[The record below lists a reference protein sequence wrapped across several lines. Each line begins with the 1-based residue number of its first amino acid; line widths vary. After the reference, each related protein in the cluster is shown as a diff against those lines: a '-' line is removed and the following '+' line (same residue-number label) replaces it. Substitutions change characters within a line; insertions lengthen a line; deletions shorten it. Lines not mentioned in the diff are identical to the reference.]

1 LTESFLPPAATVV
14 DADKPRRSRWL
25 RRLRIVAVAST
36 TIALAAGGAVAGWY
50 GRDRFGSHE
59 TNITV
64 QRPITVMQAQ
74 VQATNTMPNVLGLDR
89 NSARQA
95 LADAGVDLSR
105 VTFGEQPYAG
115 VPGIVINQDPPA
127 AGSVTSAAVM
137 LTVSAPGTMP
147 KLVGLELDTARS
159 ELSTMGATVLVR
171 SRYEAGAAEGSVL
184 ATDPANG
191 QPLAERV
198 KLVIAEPA
206 SSVFL
211 DQLSAINSSCS
222 SNSVY
227 VAGVQRPHSLV
238 CEPGQDSPA
247 EMDYVLNRRVST
259 FQAVVGVGDT
269 GASDTPVAFR
279 IFVDG
284 RLAFSTTLP
293 FGSSKPVSVPVV
305 GALRIR
311 LVAAVPKQGPS
322 DSQVE
327 GVFGNARFLGG
338 SSAIDQ
344 LTAEAHP

>member
-1 LTESFLPPAATVV
+1 LTESFLRPAAAVV
-14 DADKPRRSRWL
+14 DADKPRRRRWL
-25 RRLRIVAVAST
+25 RRLRI
-36 TIALAAGGAVAGWY
+36 IALVATAIALLGGGAVAGWY

-64 QRPITVMQAQ
+64 QRPITVMHAQAQ
-74 VQATNTMPNVLGLDR
+74 GADTMPNVLGLDR

-95 LADAGVDLSR
+95 LADAGVDLGK
-105 VTFGEQPYAG
+105 VAITEQAYAG

-127 AGSVTSAAVM
+127 AASVKSAAVT
-137 LTVSAPGTMP
+137 LTVAAPGTMP
-147 KLVGLELDTARS
+147 KLVGLALDSARS
-159 ELSTMGATVLVR
+159 ELSNMGATVLVR
-171 SRYEAGAAEGSVL
+171 SRYAAGAAEGSVL
-184 ATDPANG
+184 DTDPAAG

-222 SNSVY
+222 SNSIY
-227 VAGVQRPHSLV
+227 VAGVQRQDSLV
-238 CEPGQDSPA
+238 CEPGQDSPS
-247 EMDYVLNRRVST
+247 EMDYVLNRRVSA
-259 FQAVVGVGDT
+259 FQAVIGVGDT

-284 RLAFSTTLP
+284 KLAFSTTLP
-293 FGSSKPVSVPVV
+293 FGSSKPVSIPVV

-322 DSQVE
+322 DSQAQ